1 MPAVIKGL
9 TVIVKLIGV
18 PTQAPDTGVTVIVAT
33 IGDPVLFIAVK
44 GKMFPVPFEPR
55 PMEGSLFVQL

>member
-18 PTQAPDTGVTVIVAT
+18 PTQDPDTGVTVIVAT
-33 IGDPVLFIAVK
+33 IGDAVLFKID
-44 GKMFPVPFEPR
+44 EQ
-55 PMEGSLFVQL
+55 S